1 MSGGQLL
8 GDETLQASCKD
19 RDEGNRN
26 ERDEVVLRALE
37 DGVQPPVAAQPG
49 EGALNHPADS
59 GRNEL
64 AVATAGNRC
73 DGDAES
79 FSGLGQSLAAV
90 AKIPERW
97 ALESPIGK
105 RAKNRDNG
113 FGVVPVR
120 W

>member
-49 EGALNHPADS
+49 EGALNHPADA

-64 AVATAGNRC
+64 AIATSGNRL
-73 DGDAES
+73 DGDAECLT
-79 FSGLGQSLAAV
+79 GLGQPRAPV
-90 AKIPERW
+90 AEIAERR
-97 ALESPIGK
+97 AL
-105 RAKNRDNG
+105 
-113 FGVVPVR
+113 
-120 W
+120 

>member
-37 DGVQPPVAAQPG
+37 DRVQPPVAAQPS
-49 EGALNHPADS
+49 EGALNHPADP

-64 AVATAGNRC
+64 AIATAGNC
-73 DGDAES
+73 LDGDAKCLAG
-79 FSGLGQSLAAV
+79 FGQPLTAV
-90 AKIPERW
+90 GEIAEHW
-97 ALESPIGK
+97 ALEAS
-105 RAKNRDNG
+105 
-113 FGVVPVR
+113 
-120 W
+120 

>member
-26 ERDEVVLRALE
+26 ERDEVVLRALKG
-37 DGVQPPVAAQPG
+37 GVEPPVAAQPG

-64 AVATAGNRC
+64 AVATAGNRL

-79 FSGLGQSLAAV
+79 FAGLGQSLAAV
-90 AKIPERW
+90 AKTPDAG
-97 ALESPIGK
+97 ALESPSASRG
-105 RAKNRDNG
+105 
-113 FGVVPVR
+113 
-120 W
+120 